1 MNEGLNAV
9 SLITGYPNHQVQFR
23 VKQAFRHFLSSMTG
37 LVCNDLFLS

>member
-23 VKQAFRHFLSSMTG
+23 VKQAFRHFLSSMTR